1 MRSGDRPGLQ
11 KHLAELLAFVFN
23 GLSWCCCC
31 TIGAV
36 WHPLSLNVQCIVQQ
50 GARRHGLL
58 LALMVLVSRRVV
70 R

>member
-11 KHLAELLAFVFN
+11 KHLAELFAFVFN

-36 WHPLSLNVQCIVQQ
+36 WHPLSLNVQRIVQFMI
-50 GARRHGLL
+50 
-58 LALMVLVSRRVV
+58 ALPKLWRNLPTDL
-70 R
+70 